1 MILLRPDR
9 MQKRGMRSARKNKTT
24 TKKKKKKKKSAWC
37 HSSPLPLSPARRLT
51 GQWNSG
57 LGCQPGLWIRRVCS
71 FGGNMVLFCKIT
83 ERPKFSEQIIII
95 IIKGVILF
103 LYFSNFTFY
112 VLLRF
117 QLQTSKFLSLFQV
130 LDFTFFLFSLS
141 FFTRSLS
148 VKNSQSVSES
158 RY

>member
-24 TKKKKKKKKSAWC
+24 TKKKKKKSAWC

-95 IIKGVILF
+95 IKGVILF

-158 RY
+158 R

>member
-1 MILLRPDR
+1 
-9 MQKRGMRSARKNKTT
+9 
-24 TKKKKKKKKSAWC
+24 
-37 HSSPLPLSPARRLT
+37 
-51 GQWNSG
+51 
-57 LGCQPGLWIRRVCS
+57 
-71 FGGNMVLFCKIT
+71 MVLFCKIT
-83 ERPKFSEQIIII
+83 ERPKFSEQIII

-158 RY
+158 RS